1 MGYAAR
7 VKRKRACRHNCLLKV
22 ERTAAEQ
29 VEHQVKGHPLKEP
42 EPFVVGPVFAAKYD
56 PKPRKPQGSRQRRVA
71 HRNLARAKAV
81 ATFGEP
87 SLA

>member
-1 MGYAAR
+1 MGWGAR

-29 VEHQVKGHPLKEP
+29 VEHQVNGHPLKEP
-42 EPFVVGPVFAAKYD
+42 EPFVVRPVFAAKYEV
-56 PKPRKPQGSRQRRVA
+56 PSLRLPIGSRQRRLA
-71 HRNLARAKAV
+71 HRKRLREIAR
-81 ATFGEP
+81 TFGEP